1 MLPDLPVSKGASS
14 TVLLVDL
21 DSRAVAFERVPD
33 HVRERFVGGRGL
45 GLWLLWCNTRPS
57 TTWSDPDNTIIFS
70 PGPLAGAPQVSGS
83 GKAAVVTLSPATA
96 LPMDSSVGGHLGP
109 LLLACGLDALAIRG
123 KARGRLVLIV
133 DGPDRR
139 VRICEADDL
148 PADTPALVED
158 VARRWAGRSAAADV
172 SVVSAGRAASHASIA
187 CLNVS
192 HVDRLRGG
200 FRHRQA
206 GRGGIGRVFRDKGL
220 VAVVVIA
227 CPAPLAG
234 AAAPGRVVSIGRAI
248 GSEIREQDPQQHDV
262 RRNGTLHMLEAM
274 AAYDVLPVR
283 NFQDGSHADAA
294 RLSPAGFEPWRGPG
308 QAEACSAGCQ
318 LACAKSAVGHVV
330 TTGPHAGRS
339 VSVDGPE
346 YSTCAALGPNCGI
359 FDPAWVVEA
368 SYYCDAYGVDTISF
382 GAVCAF
388 AMECWARGVLDARR
402 TGGLALE
409 WGSGEA
415 QLALLHRLADGEG
428 FGRLAGQGVRAMQ
441 AAFIADGWGDPRLL
455 ADIGMQLKG
464 LEYSPYAC
472 RESVA
477 QQAGY
482 ALANKGPHHDEAWL
496 IFLDM
501 VNEPGASPGAIAEW
515 LHYYPMF
522 RTWFSLVGLCRL
534 PWNDVEPADNG
545 RWGQEAPKVPDH
557 VRTYCA
563 LFEAVTG
570 HPLTPDGLIEQSER
584 VYTFQRLFNR
594 RMGRGTSRDDI
605 PPYRAIGPV
614 TAEEYHARADGY
626 DRQIRQVAGLD
637 PGTLTTEEKLGW
649 QRAWRERRLQ
659 EVIAETYRRRGWSAD
674 GVPTMATLQ
683 RLGLTDAELLALAAG
698 GSQE

>member
-1 MLPDLPVSKGASS
+1 MLPDHPALKGASG

-33 HVRERFVGGRGL
+33 SMRERFIGGRGL
-45 GLWLLWCNTRPS
+45 GLWLLWRSTAPS
-57 TTWSDPDNTIIFS
+57 TSWSDPDNALVFS
-70 PGPLAGAPQVSGS
+70 PGPLAGASQVSGA

-96 LPMDSSVGGHLGP
+96 LPIDSSVGGHLGP
-109 LLLACGLDALAIRG
+109 LLLACGVDALAIRG
-123 KARGRLVLIV
+123 KAPGKRMVIV
-133 DGPDRR
+133 DGLDRR
-139 VRICEADDL
+139 VRIFDADGL
-148 PADTPALVED
+148 PADTPALAEH
-158 VARRWAGRSAAADV
+158 VARRWAGKSPPAEM
-172 SVVSAGRAASHASIA
+172 SVVSAGRAASHASMA

-192 HVDRLRGG
+192 HFDRRRRE

-227 CPAPLAG
+227 RPAPLAG
-234 AAAPGRVVSIGRAI
+234 AAEPGRVVSIGRAI

-262 RRNGTLHMLEAM
+262 RRKGTLHMLEAM

-294 RLSPAGFEPWRGPG
+294 RLSPAGFERWRGPG

-318 LACAKSAVGHVV
+318 LACAKAAVGHVV
-330 TTGPHAGRS
+330 KTGPHAGRC

-368 SYYCDAYGVDTISF
+368 NYYCDTYGIDTISF

-441 AAFIADGWGDPRLL
+441 VAFAANGWGDPGLL

-464 LEYSPYAC
+464 LEYSPYVC

-501 VNEPGASPGAIAEW
+501 INQPGASPDAIAEW

-545 RWGQEAPKVPDH
+545 HWGQDAPKVPDH
-557 VRTYCA
+557 VRAYCA
-563 LFEAVTG
+563 LFEALTG
-570 HPLTPDGLIEQSER
+570 HALTPDGLIEQSER

-594 RMGRGTSRDDI
+594 RMGGGTIRDDV

-614 TAEEYHARADGY
+614 TADEYRTRSDRY
-626 DRQIRQVAGLD
+626 DWQIRETAGLD
-637 PGTLTTEEKLGW
+637 PGTLTMEDKLAW
-649 QRAWRERRLQ
+649 HRAWRVRRLQ
-659 EVIAETYRRRGWSAD
+659 DVTAAAYRRRGWNAD
-674 GVPTMATLQ
+674 GVPTIATLQ
-683 RLGLTDAELLALAAG
+683 RLGLTEPELLALADG
-698 GSQE
+698 GSQA